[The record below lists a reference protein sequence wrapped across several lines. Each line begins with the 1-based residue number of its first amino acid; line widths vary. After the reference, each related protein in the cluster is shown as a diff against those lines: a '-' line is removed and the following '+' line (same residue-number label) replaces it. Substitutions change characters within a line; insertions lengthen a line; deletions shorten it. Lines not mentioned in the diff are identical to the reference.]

1 MITLAYII
9 LSIFILVAP
18 LTAIIIIILN
28 LLKGGD

>member
-9 LSIFILVAP
+9 LAIFILIAP